1 MNIDTDQNTLREM
14 IDRDAI
20 FNLVRLER
28 FWRDQRE
35 WDRLEASYT
44 DDGFVRVSWFEGTA
58 REFVKRSRDMHQG
71 GTRSKHLILPTYAR
85 INGDRAL
92 AESYGQVQ
100 IRARLEGIE
109 YDLTSHCRFLSRVR
123 RSGAEWRFATFE
135 AIYIRDTITPVNP
148 WEQLKIDAQKAL
160 KLREAYRFLSY
171 SLSAAGY
178 TINQDL
184 PGDDRPDILTPFYQ
198 ANERWLETGA

>member
-1 MNIDTDQNTLREM
+1 MNIDTAQDTLREM
-14 IDRDAI
+14 LDRDAI

-44 DDGFVRVSWFEGTA
+44 DDGIVRVSWFEGTA
-58 REFVKRSRDMHQG
+58 REFVKRSRDMHQS

-100 IRARLEGIE
+100 IRASLEGVE

-123 RSGAEWRFATFE
+123 RSGTEWRFATFE
-135 AIYIRDTITPVNP
+135 AIYIRDTIAPVNP
-148 WEQLKIDAQKAL
+148 WERLKIDAQKAS
-160 KLREAYRFLSY
+160 KLRESYRFLSY
-171 SLSAAGY
+171 SLSAGGY
-178 TINQDL
+178 TVNQEL
-184 PGDDRPDILTPFYQ
+184 PGDDRPDLLKPLYQ
-198 ANERWLETGA
+198 AADRWLATGV